1 MWIDTIS
8 TAQLSR
14 VITVGTGQSMI
25 CGMWA
30 AFITAGSTDNK
41 GADKLDKI
49 WFKAFKTLTTT
60 HYPTLAKTMLYEILP
75 RMSNTFLLWVHS
87 QMIPCTKSQSPIL
100 CQHTNCSP
108 L

>member
-14 VITVGTGQSMI
+14 IITVSAGQSMI

-41 GADKLDKI
+41 GAYKLGPI
-49 WFKAFKTLTTT
+49 RFETFKTLTII
-60 HYPTLAKTMLYEILP
+60 HYPTLA
-75 RMSNTFLLWVHS
+75 
-87 QMIPCTKSQSPIL
+87 
-100 CQHTNCSP
+100 
-108 L
+108 